1 MIEMTDREQ
10 LKEIVKESLS
20 ELFDQKRDYFV
31 SVLTE
36 VLEDKAMLAAIK
48 AGENGD
54 SVSREDVFAEL
65 SA

>member
-1 MIEMTDREQ
+1 MIEMTDREL

-31 SVLTE
+31 SVLTD
-36 VLEDKAMLAAIK
+36 LFIK